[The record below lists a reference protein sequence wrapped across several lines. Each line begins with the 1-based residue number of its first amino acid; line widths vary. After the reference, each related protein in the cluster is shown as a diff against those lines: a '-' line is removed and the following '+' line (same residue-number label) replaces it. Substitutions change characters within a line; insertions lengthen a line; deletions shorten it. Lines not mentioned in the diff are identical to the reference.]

1 MSETIRKPSRHRFV
15 IALVIAAF
23 VVPFAAAWI
32 ALHAGW
38 WPGTRSHGKPILPQ
52 RNFTGVRI
60 VLGNGS
66 NWLWR
71 DPVAPRMTLVAL
83 SNGPCGAQCVK
94 TLALLRNARI
104 TLNDKKDRLR
114 LLYLGTPPT
123 GATGKALAQSWYYGA
138 DVDGALAAFRPHAPG
153 AVSALLVE
161 ANGTALVQYPAGFS
175 PDGIKDDLHKV
186 LR

>member
-1 MSETIRKPSRHRFV
+1 MSETTRKQPLNRLA

-23 VVPFAAAWI
+23 VVPFVAAWI

-52 RNFTGVRI
+52 RNFTGIRI

-83 SNGPCGAQCVK
+83 SNGPCEQQCVK
-94 TLALLRNARI
+94 ILSMLRNARI
-104 TLNDKKDRLR
+104 TLNDKEDRLR
-114 LLYLGTPPT
+114 LLYLGQPPAGT
-123 GATGKALAQSWYYGA
+123 AGTVLAKSWYYGD
-138 DVDGALAAFRPHAPG
+138 DVTGALAAFRPPASG
-153 AVSALLVE
+153 EVSALLVE
-161 ANGTALVQYPAGFS
+161 SNGTALVQYAVGFS
-175 PDGIKDDLHKV
+175 PDGVKDDLHKV
-186 LR
+186 IH